1 VTAIRLFLLRHGRSL
16 ANEQRLIASK
26 PANARDAFG
35 LLPLGREQVRRS
47 LEQAQETGLLKPPFR
62 LISSPLL
69 RARESIDVAAAL
81 LGVTSTVDPG
91 LSERDFGE
99 LELKPDDQY
108 EQVWA
113 QDRLDP
119 THRLWGVESVADV
132 LTRAAPVVN
141 PCLRP
146 GDVETVILCTHG
158 DVASILLCSSLGEP
172 LGQHREV
179 GALETGELRELTSR
193 VG

>member
-1 VTAIRLFLLRHGRSL
+1 M
-16 ANEQRLIASK
+16 
-26 PANARDAFG
+26 
-35 LLPLGREQVRRS
+35 RRS
-47 LEQAQETGLLKPPFR
+47 LEEAQGAGLLKPPFR
-62 LISSPLL
+62 LIASPLL
-69 RARESIDVAAAL
+69 RARESIEVAAAL
-81 LGVTSTVDPG
+81 LGVTSTVDRG

-113 QDRLDP
+113 RDRLDP
-119 THRLWGVESVADV
+119 THRSWGVESVTDV
-132 LTRAAPVVN
+132 VTRAAPVVN
-141 PCLRP
+141 KCRRLD
-146 GDVETVILCTHG
+146 DVETVILCTHG

-179 GALETGELRELTSR
+179 GALETGELRELTGR